1 MLRIPVTALETV
13 RQYLSDKITTDQ
25 LVERI
30 TKPYQATRKM
40 QLGTAIHDIL
50 ENYHNRYI
58 AESDIFISSNGF
70 RFEADIIDKMSS
82 QIDQDAPFEIKEVKI
97 FELENEAVEVVGK
110 VDQLHGGIIYENKTT
125 WSGFNSDK
133 YYDSYQWR
141 YYLDMF
147 EAELLIYNVFC
158 LSETK
163 KKGIELK
170 EINKLKFTHYPTMAS
185 DVRRLLETSVN
196 IINRLQLR
204 NYLTK

>member
-1 MLRIPVTALETV
+1 MLRIPVTTLENV
-13 RQYLSDKITTDQ
+13 RLYLTDKITTEK
-25 LVERI
+25 LVECI

-50 ENYHNRYI
+50 ENYHNRYV
-58 AESDIFISSNGF
+58 AESNIFISCNGF
-70 RFEADIIDKMSS
+70 RFETDIIDKIYSH
-82 QIDQDAPFEIKEVKI
+82 IDKDAPFEIKEVKI
-97 FELENEAVEVVGK
+97 YELDSEAVEVVGK
-110 VDQLHGGIIYENKTT
+110 VDQLHGAIVYENKTT
-125 WSGFNSDK
+125 WSGFNSDR

-147 EAELLIYNVFC
+147 EAELVIYNVFC
-158 LSETK
+158 LTETK

-170 EINKLKFTHYPTMAS
+170 EINKLKFTAYPTLGA